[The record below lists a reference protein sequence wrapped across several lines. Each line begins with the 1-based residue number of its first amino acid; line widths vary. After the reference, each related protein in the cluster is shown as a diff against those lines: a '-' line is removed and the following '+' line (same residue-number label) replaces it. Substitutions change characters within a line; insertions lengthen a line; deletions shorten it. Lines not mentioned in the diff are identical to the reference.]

1 VPLPAGAT
9 VSPPS
14 LATGGGVSLNLGGQT
29 VTESA
34 QGRCSYTVSTPGD
47 PVTFVSYGSSNGPF
61 NTVLSGTVWNS
72 NSQACNF
79 STIGG
84 TFYVAYAEIQNLS
97 GYCNTDSSGNWSTV
111 AIVNTGLQS
120 GPVAS
125 TNLFHSWAQSA
136 IVGSPFFWTWRVCLE
151 DPVGQH
157 VNYTCAT
164 GNISPLF

>member
-1 VPLPAGAT
+1 
-9 VSPPS
+9 
-14 LATGGGVSLNLGGQT
+14 LATSGGVSLSVGGTT

-34 QGRCSYTVSTPGD
+34 KGRCSYTVSTPGD

-61 NTVLSGTVWNS
+61 NTVLSGTVWNA

-84 TFYVAYAEIQNLS
+84 TFYLAYAEVENNS
-97 GYCNTDSSGNWSTV
+97 GYCNTDGSGNWST
-111 AIVNTGLQS
+111 AMIVNSNLQS

-125 TNLFHSWAQSA
+125 TNQFHTWAQSA
-136 IVGSPFFWTWRVCLE
+136 IAGSPFFWVWRVCLQ